1 MAIFLAVTLKLI
13 DSREMEMGK
22 EVDAEVEA
30 EAETKRHRIK
40 HQGVY

>member
-22 EVDAEVEA
+22 VDAEVEA